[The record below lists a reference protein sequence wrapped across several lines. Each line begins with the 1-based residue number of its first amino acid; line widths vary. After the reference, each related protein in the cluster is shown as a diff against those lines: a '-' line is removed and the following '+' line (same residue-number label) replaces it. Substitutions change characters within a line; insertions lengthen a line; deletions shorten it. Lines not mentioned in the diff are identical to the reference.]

1 MIKTGSLGMLFKVVL
16 TRGGFNHKKAHS
28 NKSEWAFYYRI
39 SAILNLKQIHC
50 FLLKLHL
57 VKF

>member
-28 NKSEWAFYYRI
+28 DLFEWAF
-39 SAILNLKQIHC
+39 
-50 FLLKLHL
+50 
-57 VKF
+57 